1 MKKLAIL
8 IVALALPVLSWGQD
22 YNSDMVQADSV
33 VYRQAAAMDS
43 TLVGKSIFGQSIVNA
58 MKLQIASN
66 SSRKLTGYR
75 VRIFFDNS
83 KTARNASENVMKIFK
98 ATYPGIPAYRNYQNP
113 FFRVVVGDFRTK
125 SEAMEF
131 LQKIKS
137 SYTSALV
144 VKEGINFPAVNKEH
158 NYVTDTVT
166 VYRPVANL

>member
-22 YNSDMVQADSV
+22 YNSDMAQADSV

-43 TLVGKSIFGQSIVNA
+43 TLVGKSIFGLLSSHPYGEGDVKIHQSQSIVNA

-66 SSRKLTGYR
+66 SSRRLTGYR

-98 ATYPGIPAYRNYQNP
+98 ATIQEFPHTEITRIRFSELSWVISGQSQKRWSSCRRSNP
-113 FFRVVVGDFRTK
+113 HTRR
-125 SEAMEF
+125 
-131 LQKIKS
+131 L
-137 SYTSALV
+137 LW
-144 VKEGINFPAVNKEH
+144 
-158 NYVTDTVT
+158 
-166 VYRPVANL
+166 